1 MKGKAICSYLKS
13 VRREIAE
20 ANGID
25 LKIPECTHQGPC
37 SGTCPQCESEVRLL
51 ERKLAERQSLRQK
64 IAVVGV
70 AAGISFAGAP
80 ALMAQSDVPDTLQD
94 IEMTDSLA
102 NEELPVGGLPI
113 PAHFPGG
120 IDQLYE
126 YLQNNIVYPKQ
137 AKEQGITGTVVVGF
151 CISKEGNVV
160 DIHIIQGVHPLLD
173 EEAMRVVGAMPRWE
187 PALSSGAPISNNFDI
202 PITFTLEDQ
211 KQNKKKKAKNK
222 SPFYCKKTE
231 RL

>member
-70 AAGISFAGAP
+70 AAGISFAGTP
-80 ALMAQSDVPDTLQD
+80 ALMAQSDEPISPLT
-94 IEMTDSLA
+94 IETTDSTEYFDA
-102 NEELPVGGLPI
+102 EAVGRLPI

-211 KQNKKKKAKNK
+211 KSEEEK
-222 SPFYCKKTE
+222 SKE
-231 RL
+231 

>member
-25 LKIPECTHQGPC
+25 LKIPECTHNGPC

-126 YLQNNIVYPKQ
+126 FLQNNIVYPKQ

-211 KQNKKKKAKNK
+211 KSEEEK
-222 SPFYCKKTE
+222 SKE
-231 RL
+231 

>member
-25 LKIPECTHQGPC
+25 LKIPECTYQGPC

-64 IAVVGV
+64 IAIVGV

-211 KQNKKKKAKNK
+211 KTEEEK
-222 SPFYCKKTE
+222 SKE
-231 RL
+231 

>member
-13 VRREIAE
+13 VRCEIAE

-37 SGTCPQCESEVRLL
+37 SGTCPQCEAEVRLL

-70 AAGISFAGAP
+70 AAGISFAGTP

-211 KQNKKKKAKNK
+211 KSEEEK
-222 SPFYCKKTE
+222 SKE
-231 RL
+231 

>member
-25 LKIPECTHQGPC
+25 LKIPECTHNGPC

-70 AAGISFAGAP
+70 AAGISFAGTP

>member
-1 MKGKAICSYLKS
+1 MNGKNICKYLKG
-13 VRREIAE
+13 VRRQIAE
-20 ANGID
+20 TNGIE
-25 LKIPECTHQGPC
+25 LEIPECTFEGEC
-37 SGTCPQCESEVRLL
+37 SGTCPRCEAEVKYL
-51 ERKLAERQSLRQK
+51 EKKLTERRTLAKK
-64 IAVVGV
+64 IAIIGV
-70 AAGISFAGAP
+70 AAGMSIAATP
-80 ALMAQSDVPDTLQD
+80 DATAQVASDTLQD

-211 KQNKKKKAKNK
+211 KSEEEK
-222 SPFYCKKTE
+222 SKE
-231 RL
+231 

>member
-70 AAGISFAGAP
+70 AAGISFAGTP

-160 DIHIIQGVHPLLD
+160 DIHIIQGIHPLLD

-211 KQNKKKKAKNK
+211 KSEEEK
-222 SPFYCKKTE
+222 SKE
-231 RL
+231 